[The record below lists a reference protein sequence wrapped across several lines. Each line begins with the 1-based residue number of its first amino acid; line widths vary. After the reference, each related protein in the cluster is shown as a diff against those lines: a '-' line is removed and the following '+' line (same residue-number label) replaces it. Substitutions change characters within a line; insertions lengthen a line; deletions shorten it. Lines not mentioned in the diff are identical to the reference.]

1 MVSAFFFCTMHR
13 KGKAFHILLV
23 VIAALIAAEGQ
34 FWFQAAKMQW
44 AIDDWMELFGR
55 TSQKRP
61 ELIFLAVDDSSARLE
76 PDVDLPDFLEN
87 ENAKPEE
94 TRALELM
101 AGKSWPWSREVTALV
116 IERLV
121 AAGAK
126 SVVLDFTFPKP
137 GPGDDALRAAIER
150 HADRVVVA
158 GNFVDGGRDRNAATN
173 EETTIFSVPAET
185 VVPAALRERQVI
197 GFDNFW
203 AYPDGRIR
211 SVRYTATLE
220 NQVGPRREE
229 DETVFRSLAVLAAE
243 KAGFPVPSKDDRRPR
258 HMRFAGGPRTFSPL
272 PLYEIFVPRYWRANY
287 GSGRFFDG
295 KIVVV
300 GAYGNW
306 QQDEHA
312 TPFGIMPGPEIH
324 LNAINSLLNRDYI
337 HELPPWPRRAIVFAA
352 ACLVLFLATWISR
365 PFLRL
370 IASAGIAACW
380 VMLAY
385 RLFNESGLLVPTL
398 APVGVV
404 LFGSFACIVGDFVSE
419 RREKTRIRSTLERY
433 VSKNVVSELLDH
445 PETFHAALGGVNR
458 KVTILFTDIRS
469 FTRFSANTSSQELVA
484 HLNEYFTAM
493 VECVFDH
500 GGTLDKFMGD
510 ALMAVWGN
518 ATSHGPAADGCA
530 AVRCALAMRTA
541 LAKLNERWTAEGRP
555 ALDIGIALQS
565 GDVVVGNIGSPNK
578 MEFTVIGDAVNATWR
593 IQERSKE
600 HPGEILIGDAL
611 APLLESQFET
621 EEAGTLTV
629 GGSLEV
635 RYSRLLGGS
644 EANPA
649 RARSKTVA
657 EPATA

>member
-1 MVSAFFFCTMHR
+1 MHR
-13 KGKAFHILLV
+13 KGKALQFLLV
-23 VIAALIAAEGQ
+23 VIAALAAAEGQ

-44 AIDDWMELFGR
+44 AFDDWLELFGR
-55 TSQKRP
+55 RAQARP
-61 ELIFLAVDDSSARLE
+61 ELAFLAVDDSSARLE

-94 TRALELM
+94 IRALELM

-116 IERLV
+116 IERLI

-126 SVVLDFTFPKP
+126 AVVLDFTFPKP
-137 GPGDDALRAAIER
+137 GTGDDALRAAIER

-158 GNFVDGGRDRNAATN
+158 GNLVDGHGDRNRETGD
-173 EETTIFSVPAET
+173 ETTVFSVPSET
-185 VVPAALRERQVI
+185 VLPPALRDRDVL

-211 SVRYTATLE
+211 SARFTTTLE
-220 NQVGPRREE
+220 NQIGPRRQE
-229 DETVFRSLAVLAAE
+229 DETVLRSLAVLAVK
-243 KAGFPVPSKDDRRPR
+243 KAGFPVPSDEDRSPR
-258 HMRFAGGPRTFSPL
+258 HMRFAGPPRTFSPL

-287 GSGRFFDG
+287 GSGRFFEG

-312 TPFGIMPGPEIH
+312 TPFGIMPGPEVH
-324 LNAINSLLNRDYI
+324 LNAINSLLTRDYI
-337 HELPPWPRRAIVFAA
+337 RELPAWPRRFIIYAA
-352 ACLVLFLATWISR
+352 ASLVFFLSMWISR
-365 PFLRL
+365 PVLRL
-370 IASAGIAACW
+370 IAFAGLAACW
-380 VMLAY
+380 VMLAFW
-385 RLFNESGLLVPTL
+385 LFNEGGLLVPTV
-398 APVGVV
+398 APVGVL
-404 LFGSFACIVGDFVSE
+404 LFGGFACIVGDFVIE

-433 VSKNVVSELLDH
+433 VSKNVVGELLDH

-458 KVTILFTDIRS
+458 RVTILFTDIRN
-469 FTRFSANTSSQELVA
+469 FTRFSARTSSQELVA
-484 HLNEYFTAM
+484 QLNEYFTAM

-500 GGTLDKFMGD
+500 GGTLDKFIGD

-530 AVRCALAMRTA
+530 AVRCALAMRAA
-541 LAKLNERWTAEGRP
+541 LARLNEGWTAEGRP

-565 GDVVVGNIGSPNK
+565 GEVVVGNIGSPNK

-593 IQERSKE
+593 LQERTKE

-621 EEAGTLTV
+621 EDIGSLIV

-635 RYSRLLGGS
+635 RYSRLADGLEKKVAGKKS
-644 EANPA
+644 ESLAAEFANTP
-649 RARSKTVA
+649 
-657 EPATA
+657 

>member
-1 MVSAFFFCTMHR
+1 MHR
-13 KGKAFHILLV
+13 KGKALQFLLV
-23 VIAALIAAEGQ
+23 VIAALAAAEGQ

-44 AIDDWMELFGR
+44 AFDDWLELFGR
-55 TSQKRP
+55 RAQARP
-61 ELIFLAVDDSSARLE
+61 ELAFLAVDDSSARLE

-94 TRALELM
+94 IRALELM

-126 SVVLDFTFPKP
+126 AVVLDFTFPKP
-137 GPGDDALRAAIER
+137 GTGDDALRAAIER

-158 GNFVDGGRDRNAATN
+158 GNLVDGHGDRNRETG
-173 EETTIFSVPAET
+173 EETTVFSVPSET
-185 VVPAALRERQVI
+185 VLPPALRDRDVL

-203 AYPDGRIR
+203 AHPDGRIR
-211 SVRYTATLE
+211 SARFTTTLE
-220 NQVGPRREE
+220 NQIGPRRPQ
-229 DETVFRSLAVLAAE
+229 DETVLRSLAVLAVK
-243 KAGFPVPSKDDRRPR
+243 KAGFPVPSDEDRNPR
-258 HMRFAGGPRTFSPL
+258 HMRFAGPPRTFSPL
-272 PLYEIFVPRYWRANY
+272 PLFEIFVPRYWRANY
-287 GSGRFFDG
+287 GSGRFFEG
-295 KIVVV
+295 KIVIV

-312 TPFGIMPGPEIH
+312 TPFGIMPGPEVH
-324 LNAINSLLNRDYI
+324 LNAINSLLTRDYI
-337 HELPPWPRRAIVFAA
+337 RDLPAWPRRFIIYAA
-352 ACLVLFLATWISR
+352 ASLVLFLSMWISR
-365 PFLRL
+365 PVLRL
-370 IASAGIAACW
+370 VAFPGLAACW
-380 VMLAY
+380 VALAFW
-385 RLFNESGLLVPTL
+385 LFNEGGLLVPTV
-398 APVGVV
+398 APVAVL
-404 LFGSFACIVGDFVSE
+404 LFGGFACIVGDFVIE

-433 VSKNVVSELLDH
+433 VSKNVVGEILDH

-458 KVTILFTDIRS
+458 KVTILFTDIRN
-469 FTRFSANTSSQELVA
+469 FTRFSARTSSQELVA
-484 HLNEYFTAM
+484 QLNEYFTAM

-500 GGTLDKFMGD
+500 GGTLDKFIGD

-530 AVRCALAMRTA
+530 AVRCALAMRAA
-541 LAKLNERWTAEGRP
+541 LARLNEGWLAEGRP

-565 GDVVVGNIGSPNK
+565 GEVVVGNIGSPNK

-593 IQERSKE
+593 LQERTKE

-621 EEAGTLTV
+621 EDIGSLIV

-635 RYSRLLGGS
+635 RYSRLLAES
-644 EANPA
+644 EIRKPGEDSESLAA
-649 RARSKTVA
+649 V
-657 EPATA
+657 TA

>member
-1 MVSAFFFCTMHR
+1 MHR
-13 KGKAFHILLV
+13 KGKTLQILLV
-23 VIAALIAAEGQ
+23 IIAALAAAEGQ
-34 FWFQAAKMQW
+34 FLFQAAKVQW
-44 AIDDWMELFGR
+44 ALDDWVELFGR
-55 TSQKRP
+55 KAQARP
-61 ELIFLAVDDSSARLE
+61 ELVFLAVDDSSARLE

-87 ENAKPEE
+87 ENPAPEE
-94 TRALELM
+94 RRALELM
-101 AGKSWPWSREVTALV
+101 AGKSWPWSREVSALV
-116 IERLV
+116 IERLT

-126 SVVLDFTFPKP
+126 AVVLDFTFPKP
-137 GPGDDALRAAIER
+137 GTGDDALRAAIER

-158 GNFVDGGRDRNAATN
+158 GNLVNGAGDHNAATN
-173 EETTIFSVPAET
+173 EETTVFSVPAET
-185 VVPAALRERQVI
+185 VVPPALRERQVV

-220 NQVGPRREE
+220 NQVGPRRTQ
-229 DETVFRSLAVLAAE
+229 DETVLRSLAVLAVE
-243 KAGFPVPSKDDRRPR
+243 KAGFAVPSADDRRPR
-258 HMRFAGGPRTFSPL
+258 HMRFAGPPRTFSPL

-312 TPFGIMPGPEIH
+312 TPFGIMPGPEVH
-324 LNAINSLLNRDYI
+324 LNAINSLLNRDFI
-337 HELPPWPRRAIVFAA
+337 RELPPWPRRFIVYAA
-352 ACLVLFLATWISR
+352 ASLVLFLATWIGR
-365 PFLRL
+365 PLVRL
-370 IASAGIAACW
+370 IASAGVAACW
-380 VMLAY
+380 VMLAFW
-385 RLFNESGLLVPTL
+385 LFNEGGLLVPTL
-398 APVGVV
+398 APVGVL
-404 LFGSFACIVGDFVSE
+404 LFGSFTCIVGDFVIE

-433 VSKNVVSELLDH
+433 VSKNVVRELLDH

-458 KVTILFTDIRS
+458 KVTILFTDIRN
-469 FTRFSANTSSQELVA
+469 FTRFSARTSSQELVA
-484 HLNEYFTAM
+484 QLNEYFTAM

-500 GGTLDKFMGD
+500 GGTLDKFIGD

-530 AVRCALAMRTA
+530 AVRCALAMRAA
-541 LAKLNERWTAEGRP
+541 LARLNDGWTAEGRP

-565 GDVVVGNIGSPNK
+565 GEVVVGNIGSPNK

-611 APLLESQFET
+611 APLLESQFEI
-621 EEAGTLTV
+621 EEAGSLIV

-635 RYSRLLGGS
+635 GYSRLLAGPEMREIHG
-644 EANPA
+644 
-649 RARSKTVA
+649 KTDIVA
-657 EPATA
+657 AMVAT